1 MADTPKAI
9 SRAALMDA
17 LRELGIDPRRAQSV
31 TITYDG
37 VDIENFVF
45 GESGQ
50 KIVTMHRNG
59 DLEPVIE
66 TEHIPFVR

>member
-9 SRAALMDA
+9 SRAALMEA

-31 TITYDG
+31 TISYDG
-37 VDIENFVF
+37 VDIENFVL
-45 GESGQ
+45 GDNGQ

-59 DLEPVIE
+59 DLEPVME
-66 TEHIPFVR
+66 SVHIPFVA